1 MSCSVQHGGK
11 IATFLNRNQLHEMK
25 MIEDAWIGDDYSITK
40 PWLRYIYI
48 EYFLGLHRDKDFQIW
63 ANSKSIHREEIF
75 KMESIRSL
83 DQKACPDCDCAY
95 LDKKSKIRWAKCKE
109 KRYYLCEYKGKISSF
124 EPHIDSDL

>member
-1 MSCSVQHGGK
+1 
-11 IATFLNRNQLHEMK
+11 
-25 MIEDAWIGDDYSITK
+25 
-40 PWLRYIYI
+40 
-48 EYFLGLHRDKDFQIW
+48 
-63 ANSKSIHREEIF
+63 
-75 KMESIRSL
+75 MESIRSL

>member
-1 MSCSVQHGGK
+1 M
-11 IATFLNRNQLHEMK
+11 TFM
-25 MIEDAWIGDDYSITK
+25 W
-40 PWLRYIYI
+40 
-48 EYFLGLHRDKDFQIW
+48 YFLGLHRDKDFQIW

-95 LDKKSKIRWAKCKE
+95 LDKKSKIRWAKCNE

-124 EPHIDSDL
+124 EPHNNNSDL